1 MNLNSSKQHIFA
13 TMKSYSIFR
22 SSKTDTA
29 FWVKVQPINQ
39 RLCFL
44 HNLIFA
50 ICATALSRGTR
61 LTHDK
66 TGCAIQQMVTVFFSI
81 ENLFLRKISGVAGEI
96 QGRSSKWG
104 LLDRKERTWVAGGKV
119 GGVD

>member
-1 MNLNSSKQHIFA
+1 M
-13 TMKSYSIFR
+13 
-22 SSKTDTA
+22 DTV
-29 FWVKVQPINQ
+29 FVVKVESTNH
-39 RLCFL
+39 RWCFRN
-44 HNLIFA
+44 NLIFA

-66 TGCAIQQMVTVFFSI
+66 TGGAIQQMVTVFFSI
-81 ENLFLRKISGVAGEI
+81 ENLFLFLLKISGLAGEI

-119 GGVD
+119 GAVD